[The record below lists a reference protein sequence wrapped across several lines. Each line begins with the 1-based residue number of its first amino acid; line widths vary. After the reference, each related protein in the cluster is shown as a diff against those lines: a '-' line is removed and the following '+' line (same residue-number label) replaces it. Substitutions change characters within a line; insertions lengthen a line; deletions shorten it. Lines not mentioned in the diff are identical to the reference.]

1 MANYTDYLQLSVTP
15 ESTNKT
21 FKNWRLEIDN
31 DTDSNMTKIDDAI
44 KTIHDK
50 LDGVAAGA
58 EVNQNAFSNVKVGST
73 TVAADGKTDTL
84 ELAAGDNITLTP
96 DATND
101 KITIAAKG
109 TTYSSKAAAS
119 GGTDVSLVT
128 TGEKYTW
135 NSKADGTHTHEAD
148 DITDLV
154 DAVNYGPSNMVTIE
168 DERGGLPIKSCKVLI
183 RPLQIGSGDPA
194 PNNICRIFGWTGARV
209 TQARANLWTGEQ
221 MLADI
226 KRALPNA
233 AVSGSQINIQAST
246 TAYKQYFLSQGFK
259 ENTQYTL
266 ILRYANTSVSGAEGY
281 CRPNIAIHYTDGTSS
296 QLIAQGFTANE
307 FKTVAF
313 HSSADKTISHIAGS
327 NNAATS
333 TIDTA
338 ASGLFEGY
346 LTADDF
352 EAFSGETI
360 EYEFPAEAGTVYG
373 GTLDVRNGTLTV
385 DRKGYVFD
393 GTESWGQFWTAPNRC
408 FRLIKNGMQVRSLI
422 GRASSHFANVSV
434 TSGTTAVGYYAYNGT
449 ASAVYVQ
456 FRPNLD
462 EIPDL
467 ASWKAWLAAQYQ
479 AGTPVTCYHNIS
491 TPEVY
496 QLTPRKA
503 LSTFD
508 GTNNFW
514 CNAGQVTI
522 EYGGFLQALWDT
534 VENHSHAATDINFGV
549 LPADRGGTGQTTLSA
564 AAEALNESLASS
576 STDVLDTTLFTT
588 SSVGADTG
596 KWYRRPATAL
606 WNYIRGKANSNYYKL
621 IGGTG
626 IPSGSDLNDA
636 AYLVPGTY
644 DCDQT
649 TTAHTIKHTPL
660 YNATTLVNAE
670 IPAFVLWVG
679 YATGRDTYI
688 SQELRTFENGVTYYR
703 YYHASSWTAWRAVSG
718 SGSGLLRE
726 MSSGTTD
733 VTDDTLIATSY
744 HTGEN
749 GTWYRRPATRLWNYI
764 KGKADAVYAAVGHT
778 HTVPSLGGGYATCT
792 TAAGTFAK
800 TASLSGYTLK
810 AGGIVVV
817 KFTKGSTCVVSDTN
831 PDVTLNINSTGAKP
845 IKYRNSALD
854 GNTIK
859 ANNYITFVYDGANYV
874 LISSSRGVANALRG
888 ATSSADGSIGL
899 VPAPAAGDEGKYLCG
914 NGTWAVPTTQSSDAR
929 LKDVQGE
936 IPDISSVRAVRF
948 KWKDGDDKEHIGY
961 LAQDVELVAPFLV
974 GEDSSGYKNLDY
986 LALLCAKV
994 EMLERRVAELEA
1006 GQATS

>member
-154 DAVNYGPSNMVTIE
+154 DAVKYGPSNMVTIE
-168 DERGGLPIKSCKVLI
+168 AARDGLPIKSLVATILPFQREFGTPSPDNI
-183 RPLQIGSGDPA
+183 RP
-194 PNNICRIFGWTGARV
+194 IFGWTRARI
-209 TQARANLWTGEQ
+209 TQARANLWGGEQ

-226 KRALPNA
+226 KRAVPSA
-233 AVSGSQINIQAST
+233 TVDGSTIYCTGSKVSGRIYCLNV
-246 TAYKQYFLSQGFK
+246 FK
-259 ENTQYTL
+259 PNTQYTL
-266 ILRYANTSVSGAEGY
+266 ILKYANTKLSDDYA
-281 CRPNIAIHYTDGTSS
+281 RPNLSFVYSDGTWTG
-296 QLIAQGFTANE
+296 LGAHGFDE
-307 FKTVAF
+307 EDEPKTVAF
-313 HSSADKTISHIAGS
+313 HSDAEKTLVYIMGS
-327 NNAATS
+327 NNSGSATFW
-333 TIDTA
+333 TDE
-338 ASGLFEGY
+338 SGLFEGN
-346 LTADDF
+346 LTVADF

-422 GRASSHFANVSV
+422 GRASSHFANASV
-434 TSGTTAVGYYAYNGT
+434 TSGTTDVGYYTYNGT
-449 ASAVYVQ
+449 ASAVYIQ

-479 AGTPVTCYHNIS
+479 AGTPVTCWHTIK

-496 QLTPRKA
+496 QLTPRQA

-606 WNYIRGKANSNYYKL
+606 WNYIRGRANSNYYKL
-621 IGGTG
+621 IGGTD

-644 DCDQT
+644 DCDQSA
-649 TTAHTIKHTPL
+649 TARTIKHTPG
-660 YNATTLVNAE
+660 YDATTLVNAKT
-670 IPAFVLWVG
+670 PAFVLWVG
-679 YATGRDTYI
+679 YATGRDSYI
-688 SQELRTFENGVTYYR
+688 SQELRTFDEGVTYYR
-703 YYHASSWTAWRAVSG
+703 YYHSSWTAWKAVSG
-718 SGSGLLRE
+718 SASALIRE
-726 MSSGTTD
+726 LETGTSD
-733 VTDDTLIATSY
+733 VTDATLVVASGIS
-744 HTGEN
+744 G
-749 GTWYRRPATRLWNYI
+749 GTDIWYQRPATSFWNYI
-764 KGKADAVYAAVGHT
+764 KTKTNALYAAIDHT
-778 HTVPSLGGGYATCT
+778 HTVPSLGGGFATCT

-817 KFTKGSTCVVSDTN
+817 KFTKGSTCTVSDTN
-831 PDVTLNINSTGAKP
+831 PNVTLNINGTGAKP
-845 IKYRNSALD
+845 IMYRNVALD
-854 GNTIK
+854 NDTIK
-859 ANNYITFVYDGANYV
+859 SNNYITFVYDGANYN
-874 LISSSRGVANALRG
+874 LISSNRGVANAFRG
-888 ATSSADGSIGL
+888 ATSSAAGSIGI
-899 VPAPAAGDEGKYLCG
+899 VPGPAAGDEGKYLCG
-914 NGTWAVPTTQSSDAR
+914 NGKWAVPTTQSSDVR